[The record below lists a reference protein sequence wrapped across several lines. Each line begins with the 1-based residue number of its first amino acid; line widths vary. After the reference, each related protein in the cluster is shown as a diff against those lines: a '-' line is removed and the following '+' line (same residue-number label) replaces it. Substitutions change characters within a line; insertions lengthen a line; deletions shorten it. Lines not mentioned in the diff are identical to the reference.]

1 MGDVG
6 VPVPHQ
12 IQRRAWEAA
21 YELRTNF
28 ADRLDILQN
37 IRMEVLIRM
46 EPQRLG
52 WKETGEALAL
62 WTLVVEVRV

>member
-12 IQRRAWEAA
+12 VQRRAWEAA

-28 ADRLDILQN
+28 ADRLTLQQN
-37 IRMEVLIRM
+37 VAMEVLIRM
-46 EPQRLG
+46 EPARLG
-52 WKETGEALAL
+52 WSECGEAMCLYAR
-62 WTLVVEVRV
+62 LVMVRV